1 MYQNYIFDFYG
12 TLADIT
18 TNEESAYLWNK
29 MAQIYSAYGAAYK
42 GTELKKTFRGLC
54 AKQEEE
60 LVRKARQE
68 EEPGQKAK
76 KAACVSEGKESA
88 AEVNAEIDLTECF
101 LQCFT
106 EKGVSSDREKAR
118 MMAITF
124 RTLSRK
130 YLRAYSGVYELLE
143 HLKASGKKIYL
154 LSNAQTDFTRPEIT
168 ALGID
173 KYLDGIFISSEVGF
187 KKPAKEFYQKL
198 LDTYKLDPKES
209 IMIGNDIKA
218 DIEGARAVGLNTLY
232 IHSNI
237 SPWEDE
243 DREDTDIGATYT
255 VWDGDFT
262 KIKGLICQ

>member
-29 MAQIYSAYGAAYK
+29 MAQIYSAYGAAYT
-42 GTELKKTFRGLC
+42 GRELKKTFRVIC
-54 AKQEEE
+54 WEQEQE
-60 LVRKARQE
+60 LVRRTMEK
-68 EEPGQKAK
+68 GGTD
-76 KAACVSEGKESA
+76 GKGDQ
-88 AEVNAEIDLTECF
+88 VNAEIDLTESFAECF
-101 LQCFT
+101 RK
-106 EKGVSSDREKAR
+106 KGASVDREKAR

-130 YLRAYSGVYELLE
+130 YLKAYSGVYELLE
-143 HLKASGKKIYL
+143 HLKVSGKKIYL

-168 ALGID
+168 ALGVD
-173 KYLDGIFISSEVGF
+173 KYLDGIFISSEVGY

-198 LDTYKLDPKES
+198 LDTYQLEPSKS

-218 DIEGARAVGLNTLY
+218 DIEGARAVGLDTLY
-232 IHSNI
+232 IYSNI

-243 DREDTDIGATYT
+243 KHKDTDIGATFT
-255 VWDGDFT
+255 IWDGDFT
-262 KIKGLICQ
+262 KVRKLVCKE

>member
-29 MAQIYSAYGAAYK
+29 LAQIYSAYGAVYK
-42 GTELKKTFRGLC
+42 GAELKKTFRALC
-54 AKQEEE
+54 AAQEEA
-60 LVRKARQE
+60 L
-68 EEPGQKAK
+68 GT
-76 KAACVSEGKESA
+76 
-88 AEVNAEIDLTECF
+88 NANVEIDLTACF
-101 LQCFT
+101 AQCFE
-106 EKGVSSDREKAR
+106 EKGASCDREKAR

-143 HLKASGKKIYL
+143 HLKASGKNVYL

-173 KYLDGIFISSEVGF
+173 KYLDGIFISSEVGY

-198 LDTYKLDPKES
+198 LDTYKLDPS
-209 IMIGNDIKA
+209 TGIMIGNDIKA
-218 DIEGARAVGLNTLY
+218 DIEGARAVGLDTLY
-232 IHSNI
+232 IYSNI

-243 DREDTDIGATYT
+243 DLKDADIGATYA

-262 KIKGLICQ
+262 KIKDLICRS

>member
-54 AKQEEE
+54 EKQF
-60 LVRKARQE
+60 
-68 EEPGQKAK
+68 P
-76 KAACVSEGKESA
+76 

-106 EKGVSSDREKAR
+106 EKGVFVDREKAR

-243 DREDTDIGATYT
+243 DRKNADIGATYT

>member
-1 MYQNYIFDFYG
+1 M
-12 TLADIT
+12 
-18 TNEESAYLWNK
+18 
-29 MAQIYSAYGAAYK
+29 QIYSAYGAAYK
-42 GTELKKTFRGLC
+42 GTELKKTFRELC

-60 LVRKARQE
+60 LLRRAR
-68 EEPGQKAK
+68 
-76 KAACVSEGKESA
+76 AAAGVSTDEDFSVK
-88 AEVNAEIDLTECF
+88 VNAEIDLTECF
-101 LQCFT
+101 LQCFAK
-106 EKGVSSDREKAR
+106 KGVSSDREKAR

-243 DREDTDIGATYT
+243 DRKDTDIGATYT

-262 KIKGLICQ
+262 KIKELICQ

>member
-29 MAQIYSAYGAAYK
+29 MAQIYSAYGAVYT
-42 GTELKKTFRGLC
+42 GRELKKTFRALEV
-54 AKQEEE
+54 AQEEE
-60 LVRKARQE
+60 LK
-68 EEPGQKAK
+68 QKALQ
-76 KAACVSEGKESA
+76 AAGEGKTE
-88 AEVNAEIDLTECF
+88 EINAEIDLTECF
-101 LQCFT
+101 AECFRK
-106 EKGVSSDREKAR
+106 KGASVDHEKAR

-124 RTLSRK
+124 RALSRK

-168 ALGID
+168 ALGVD
-173 KYLDGIFISSEVGF
+173 KYLDGIFISSEVGY

-198 LDTYKLDPKES
+198 LDTYGLDPRES

-218 DIEGARAVGLNTLY
+218 DIVGAKAVGLSTLY
-232 IHSNI
+232 IYSNI

-243 DREDTDIGATYT
+243 DYKDTDIGATYT
-255 VWDGDFT
+255 IWDGDFT
-262 KIKGLICQ
+262 KVQELICR

>member
-1 MYQNYIFDFYG
+1 MYQNYIFDLYG
-12 TLADIT
+12 TLADIS
-18 TNEESAYLWNK
+18 TNEDSAYLWNK
-29 MAQIYSAYGAAYK
+29 MAQIYSAYGAVYT
-42 GTELKKTFRGLC
+42 GRELKKTFRALG
-54 AKQEEE
+54 AAQEEK
-60 LVRKARQE
+60 LKQKARQSS
-68 EEPGQKAK
+68 G
-76 KAACVSEGKESA
+76 EGKIE
-88 AEVNAEIDLTECF
+88 EINAEIDLTECF
-101 LQCFT
+101 AECFRK
-106 EKGVSSDREKAR
+106 KGVSVDREKAR

-130 YLRAYSGVYELLE
+130 YLRAYLGVYELLE

-173 KYLDGIFISSEVGF
+173 KYLDGIFISSEAGY

-198 LDTYKLDPKES
+198 LDTYRLDPKES

-218 DIEGARAVGLNTLY
+218 DIVGAKAVGLNTLY
-232 IHSNI
+232 IYSNI

-243 DREDTDIGATYT
+243 VYKDTDIGATYT

-262 KIKGLICQ
+262 KLRELICKK